1 MIKVCDLAVYQ
12 NFVLDLV
19 YNFTIFLG
27 AGEGDSW
34 SHFALLR
41 LPGMTD
47 ICTFGVSLA

>member
-34 SHFALLR
+34 SHSALLR

-47 ICTFGVSLA
+47 ICTPSA